1 VGTSEALGAL
11 GSGGAWSGLTFNTVG
26 PDEPERRIRER
37 LDALGPVPRAELL
50 HVLMLPASSAPTRS
64 ARTLGAL
71 HDLAEW
77 ALVFGLSLVL
87 YTGIG
92 WLRVWS
98 MEQPP
103 TSPLTERHARTGR
116 RLFSRSFSLPVSH

>member
-1 VGTSEALGAL
+1 
-11 GSGGAWSGLTFNTVG
+11 
-26 PDEPERRIRER
+26 
-37 LDALGPVPRAELL
+37 
-50 HVLMLPASSAPTRS
+50 MRS
-64 ARTLGAL
+64 ARTLGAMR
-71 HDLAEW
+71 DLAEW

-103 TSPLTERHARTGR
+103 TSTLTERHARTGR
-116 RLFSRSFSLPVSH
+116 RLLPLFLVAGIALMVVGGIGFFVQHL